1 MIARVLTIIFLQ
13 NNKPCVSSLAVFFG
27 QQRAGREGVLLCTDN
42 NRGGIESKIGQA
54 TYVISPELSVLL
66 PPSAATC
73 SIYYGQ
79 RAVHIDEG
87 LLDLPEQ
94 VV

>member
-1 MIARVLTIIFLQ
+1 MAKPVLTIIFFAKQQTLCFV
-13 NNKPCVSSLAVFFG
+13 PGRIFG
-27 QQRAGREGVLLCTDN
+27 QQRAGGEGVLLCTDKDH
-42 NRGGIESKIGQA
+42 GGIESKIGQA

-66 PPSAATC
+66 QPSAATC